1 MNRSKI
7 IVSIAIVVVVIGA
20 VVVLSLTEGAKM
32 LEGISNTKILN
43 TNAAKELSD
52 VKEQLNICQ
61 RNIATFKNLDEK
73 NIADI
78 ESYILTNYKRVSSI
92 VAKEISIMTVY
103 LASRYGIAVPIL
115 MGMMEVES
123 NFGPHAV
130 SKKQARGLMQ
140 VRWKVWGDTLK
151 EQGFTDHHQLHQ
163 INTGIEAGII
173 VFKYY
178 MKQNDNNI
186 SKALYAYVGKD
197 SAYATK
203 VYSAMGKFVLHG
215 VSTMTPTMEG
225 YVDES

>member
-1 MNRSKI
+1 MKPKTSF
-7 IVSIAIVVVVIGA
+7 SIVVVVVCIAVAVIGLGA
-20 VVVLSLTEGAKM
+20 VMSTSKWEESVKAHDA
-32 LEGISNTKILN
+32 TKEAHDA
-43 TNAAKELSD
+43 T
-52 VKEQLNICQ
+52 KEQLAICK
-61 RNIATFKNLDEK
+61 RNLATFKNLDEK

-78 ESYILTNYKRVSSI
+78 ESYILTNYKRVSNI
-92 VAKEISIMTVY
+92 VAKEIAVMTVH
-103 LASRYGIAVPIL
+103 LASRYGLAVPIL
-115 MGMMEVES
+115 VGMMEVES

-151 EQGFTDHHQLHQ
+151 DQGFTDHHQLHQ

-186 SKALYAYVGKD
+186 SKALYAYVGK
-197 SAYATK
+197 SNEYVTK

-215 VSTMTPTMEG
+215 VSTVPPAE
-225 YVDES
+225 DEDERL